1 MISTTTT
8 KPRVIVIE
16 EEEEEEIFFKNNL
29 FVVLFC
35 YSSMFAIKGQIHD
48 EMKRQSAYRKIS

>member
-16 EEEEEEIFFKNNL
+16 EEEIFLKNNL
-29 FVVLFC
+29 FVMLFC
-35 YSSMFAIKGQIHD
+35 YSSTFAIKGQIHD
-48 EMKRQSAYRKIS
+48 EMKRQSAYRKTS